1 MVSREIVV
9 RAKDV
14 VLLKGIV
21 EAHDGI
27 AQVHGERGGAL
38 VLTAPKTAASSR
50 RRSSTSSSSSAS
62 RDLGAVMIKSPP
74 CSP

>member
-1 MVSREIVV
+1 VTALPKPDDEMVSRAITV

-38 VLTAPKTAASSR
+38 VLTAPKSR
-50 RRSSTSSSSSAS
+50 EAELDELV
-62 RDLGAVMIKSPP
+62 RDLERELA
-74 CSP
+74 